1 MNEKRELRREINR
14 LLAIIVLWAMSFT
27 GFGAGIELDPNTQ
40 QNANIN
46 TAPNGVPVINI
57 STPGRQGTSV
67 NTFREFN
74 VDSRGLEILNNT
86 GVGRG
91 HLSGIVPPNTNLV
104 PGQEARTVVFR
115 VNGSNRSEIEGY
127 ISALSPHKINLF
139 IANENGIYANG
150 AGFINVGRA
159 VLTTGKINIQDGDV
173 VSFTAKD
180 GSIIIGEKGLDLTG
194 VERAEIISRTQEIT
208 GKIVANGKLDITL
221 GQNDVSL
228 AGVITP
234 IMTADSKPAVALNA
248 GALGSVYSNG
258 QIQIISTEKGV
269 GVNMK
274 APVISENDL
283 RLKINGNAD
292 VSQAISKN
300 IVMEAGKITA
310 DDIQGINVGI
320 TGDSVKVGNITG
332 QNVVISTVSEA
343 AGNKIRAENLK
354 IASKNIT
361 GNSFTANDMILKG
374 GNLDVKDIEGRR
386 VKLGADGNLTSSG
399 RITGTE
405 LDIDAGN
412 VKGNEIIADRLN
424 IRTAGNTET
433 SRAAANIMNIKA
445 DNIKAG
451 VLEGSEMTLNADRSI
466 TAGAIRSNNLKA
478 VSQKF
483 ESVSVEGQNIE
494 LDVAGVLKNN
504 GKILADTLSVKAGKI
519 ENSEITAGRGNITST
534 GDIEGGKIY
543 SNDIS
548 IKGKNVRTDTV
559 ESGKTVIKADGEIR
573 NAGKIVSKELDMTA
587 GRIESG
593 NIVSGSAAINAD
605 EINSG
610 EITSNE
616 LKVKGKNFTAVSKV
630 DAESANFELKGK
642 FTNRGTVSSDSLK
655 VKAKDISN
663 EGKMYGS
670 RAELSS
676 EGNTVNSGEI
686 ETGELKVESAG
697 FENRNSI
704 KANRASVT
712 TAGDTVNNGTVSV
725 NDMTVKA
732 RNTVNIGKMEA
743 DKLNITSSQATDNR
757 GVISANELT
766 VSTHGF
772 TNSKE
777 ISAGKGTINAV
788 GTVRNDDRIN
798 SNELT
803 VNAGEIVNSRKIETG
818 KGTFTSA
825 GDIVNNDIMIG
836 NTLNFK
842 GRNLVNGE
850 GRTIFTTRELNAEMT
865 GDIVN
870 SKAELLSQG
879 SMTLKAGTVDNT
891 VGKIRGAGD
900 VSITASRVE
909 NKGKAGDL
917 TKYRVYWET
926 WNGRKYN
933 SLAEVNAGWKI
944 HPVTTKSGSTE
955 DKEAT
960 FDYLTDKFSEK
971 NGDTS
976 YIFNKLKEVVKQKKY
991 TESGTIQAASSEYPE
1006 VPLKNKVE
1014 SEAKTEFAI
1023 ISGGNLTINTSGEV
1037 NNTDGIISS
1046 DGLTKIDSPRIVNKV
1061 TIDTNN
1067 PVMLTDGV
1075 EKLSWWKTGKKK
1087 KKYPVN
1093 YERFLV
1099 PSSEAGYV
1107 AGQPSVIEG
1116 RAVILDTGSIV
1127 AENYESAKGK
1137 IVTGNPSHSGSV
1149 AGQNIQVVKNVSS
1162 IEEIKKTGVISVNP
1176 APVSGNSGT
1185 GNTGRV
1191 EGWNNLLTVSGLYI
1205 PSARPDSKYIVESR
1219 AEFTD
1224 ISGFYGS
1231 EYFLDRAGFKE
1242 DWNRTK
1248 LLGDAYYE
1256 SLLVEQMLT
1265 EKLGTRY
1272 INGMSGSELMK
1283 SLIDNAVSAGKDLNL
1298 GQGVALTREQINGLK
1313 NDILWYEYQT
1323 VNGVRTLVPKIYLSK
1338 ATLERLETD
1347 GRSRIY
1353 GTDFT
1358 VISSGKEINNRG
1370 QKIGSDTG
1378 ITLIKGSRVTN
1389 EMLAGERGEIAG
1401 RQIQIEAAAGSI
1413 ENIGGKI
1420 SGEEIN
1426 LIAKKGSIVNDGVK
1440 QRNGYQIDRNNHTQY
1455 ETVSNVGEITG
1466 NSVYLEADDYN
1477 TAGGA
1482 LLTKNL
1488 ALNLKGDINADAM
1501 ELKGND
1507 RFGDSRNY
1515 QKYSS
1520 KEHVGSAIVTENVTG
1535 TVGNINLRGS
1545 AFIAENGD
1553 KINIG
1558 NVRVE
1563 SAVNEY
1569 DTESRSGSKGM
1580 LSSRK
1585 SYTESHTEENA
1596 AGNFKIGS
1604 NAHISGTV
1612 TSVGSNVYLGD
1623 NTYVGGKVT
1632 TDSRQLHN
1640 SYYHEESRR
1649 GFNAGAGKGSVSAGY
1664 GKNESTYRETG
1675 TVNAK
1680 STLHVGNN
1688 SVLNNGAEITAT
1700 DFEHGKIEINN
1711 GNVIYGARK
1720 NTKDVTS
1727 TSKSTNIGITARVT
1741 SPALDRIKQ
1750 AEGAVKQAKE
1760 GDYTGGTVNA
1770 INFVTGTISGL
1781 AGNQGNVQRSYD
1793 SNGSVGKKGVKE
1805 AMANNDFYGN
1815 ININAAFNKSKSE
1828 SSSHTES
1835 AVVTTITGIDKD
1847 SGITYNNVDNITYQG
1862 TQAKDTKFVY
1872 NDVKNITK
1880 ESVEL
1885 HNSYRSSSKS
1895 FGVSAGA
1902 TVGYGHKLQIT
1913 GNGGSISAG
1922 RSNLNTDET
1931 IHHNGNFTNVD
1942 EVHNNTG
1949 TMIIRGF
1956 NQEGGK
1962 VTGNIGRF
1970 EATSVQNTSTTTGSS
1985 RGVNIGISTS
1995 GVPTSGSINASRT
2008 DGSRAYVDKQSTF
2021 VIGEGSNLHVG
2032 TVENTGAIIGKEGN
2046 STFKI
2051 DSYVGKDI
2059 HNHDTMTTTGGS
2071 IGVSFEGKPKIT
2083 NIGFNQDSRDKQGI
2097 TRNTVIGSPEIGRA
2111 EGAPINTDISKANET
2126 TKNEH
2131 RKTDINI
2138 ESQTIRAI
2146 TNPGEYR
2153 KEIEKAKQ
2161 EIKDIY
2167 DAVNESINDRGDDN
2181 RNFLGQLSERR
2192 LATTIN
2198 NIGKERFQKADTV
2211 GEITDVFKSVYKD
2224 LGYDVDIIYSDPK
2237 HAPQLIGKDGKARA
2251 GRAYVD
2257 EKGRKTIIINMESAE
2272 NWTKSG
2278 LIGTISEEGSHVI
2291 GKVEGRQRK
2300 TGTEEKGLESTGK
2313 ATNEYFKEQ
2322 YRDNDKPITPV
2333 IDGKNYTGIDF
2344 GEHVGDEAVTIGVIS
2359 IVAIAGVYVVY
2370 QAGKPVGRYSNLD
2383 VAKKNAQLIA
2393 DSIGGFVDLGR
2404 KGIAKGIDY
2413 GADVANKIGNWIGGN
2428 SSSKSKSQSE
2438 SAQWTKA
2445 TVRKS
2450 ETVSNKVNSN
2460 VKNESRSDNNRNK
2473 DKNKKDK
2480 KDNEKKSRNNK
2491 NSEKNSTKKSG
2502 DSQENKTSKN
2512 SGKNNTNG
2520 NNRNTGQRGSNIPGP
2535 DYTPKGDPKRNYDNL
2550 PESVKESYK
2559 EHSKNSWSNKYP
2571 DGNNNGDITYENDGR
2586 RGGEVLPKTDANGN
2600 PIRYTEH
2607 DVNPRPSSGNRDSL
2621 RFVRGSDGKTYM
2633 TDDHYRTF
2641 KEIKPEEIV
2650 PKEITPSD

>member
-1 MNEKRELRREINR
+1 
-14 LLAIIVLWAMSFT
+14 
-27 GFGAGIELDPNTQ
+27 
-40 QNANIN
+40 
-46 TAPNGVPVINI
+46 
-57 STPGRQGTSV
+57 
-67 NTFREFN
+67 
-74 VDSRGLEILNNT
+74 
-86 GVGRG
+86 
-91 HLSGIVPPNTNLV
+91 
-104 PGQEARTVVFR
+104 
-115 VNGSNRSEIEGY
+115 
-127 ISALSPHKINLF
+127 
-139 IANENGIYANG
+139 
-150 AGFINVGRA
+150 
-159 VLTTGKINIQDGDV
+159 
-173 VSFTAKD
+173 
-180 GSIIIGEKGLDLTG
+180 
-194 VERAEIISRTQEIT
+194 
-208 GKIVANGKLDITL
+208 
-221 GQNDVSL
+221 
-228 AGVITP
+228 
-234 IMTADSKPAVALNA
+234 
-248 GALGSVYSNG
+248 
-258 QIQIISTEKGV
+258 
-269 GVNMK
+269 
-274 APVISENDL
+274 
-283 RLKINGNAD
+283 
-292 VSQAISKN
+292 
-300 IVMEAGKITA
+300 
-310 DDIQGINVGI
+310 
-320 TGDSVKVGNITG
+320 
-332 QNVVISTVSEA
+332 
-343 AGNKIRAENLK
+343 
-354 IASKNIT
+354 
-361 GNSFTANDMILKG
+361 
-374 GNLDVKDIEGRR
+374 
-386 VKLGADGNLTSSG
+386 
-399 RITGTE
+399 
-405 LDIDAGN
+405 
-412 VKGNEIIADRLN
+412 
-424 IRTAGNTET
+424 
-433 SRAAANIMNIKA
+433 
-445 DNIKAG
+445 
-451 VLEGSEMTLNADRSI
+451 
-466 TAGAIRSNNLKA
+466 
-478 VSQKF
+478 
-483 ESVSVEGQNIE
+483 
-494 LDVAGVLKNN
+494 
-504 GKILADTLSVKAGKI
+504 
-519 ENSEITAGRGNITST
+519 
-534 GDIEGGKIY
+534 
-543 SNDIS
+543 
-548 IKGKNVRTDTV
+548 
-559 ESGKTVIKADGEIR
+559 
-573 NAGKIVSKELDMTA
+573 
-587 GRIESG
+587 
-593 NIVSGSAAINAD
+593 
-605 EINSG
+605 
-610 EITSNE
+610 
-616 LKVKGKNFTAVSKV
+616 
-630 DAESANFELKGK
+630 
-642 FTNRGTVSSDSLK
+642 
-655 VKAKDISN
+655 
-663 EGKMYGS
+663 
-670 RAELSS
+670 
-676 EGNTVNSGEI
+676 
-686 ETGELKVESAG
+686 
-697 FENRNSI
+697 
-704 KANRASVT
+704 
-712 TAGDTVNNGTVSV
+712 
-725 NDMTVKA
+725 
-732 RNTVNIGKMEA
+732 
-743 DKLNITSSQATDNR
+743 
-757 GVISANELT
+757 
-766 VSTHGF
+766 
-772 TNSKE
+772 
-777 ISAGKGTINAV
+777 
-788 GTVRNDDRIN
+788 
-798 SNELT
+798 
-803 VNAGEIVNSRKIETG
+803 
-818 KGTFTSA
+818 
-825 GDIVNNDIMIG
+825 
-836 NTLNFK
+836 
-842 GRNLVNGE
+842 
-850 GRTIFTTRELNAEMT
+850 
-865 GDIVN
+865 
-870 SKAELLSQG
+870 
-879 SMTLKAGTVDNT
+879 
-891 VGKIRGAGD
+891 
-900 VSITASRVE
+900 
-909 NKGKAGDL
+909 
-917 TKYRVYWET
+917 
-926 WNGRKYN
+926 
-933 SLAEVNAGWKI
+933 
-944 HPVTTKSGSTE
+944 
-955 DKEAT
+955 
-960 FDYLTDKFSEK
+960 
-971 NGDTS
+971 
-976 YIFNKLKEVVKQKKY
+976 
-991 TESGTIQAASSEYPE
+991 
-1006 VPLKNKVE
+1006 
-1014 SEAKTEFAI
+1014 
-1023 ISGGNLTINTSGEV
+1023 
-1037 NNTDGIISS
+1037 
-1046 DGLTKIDSPRIVNKV
+1046 
-1061 TIDTNN
+1061 
-1067 PVMLTDGV
+1067 
-1075 EKLSWWKTGKKK
+1075 
-1087 KKYPVN
+1087 
-1093 YERFLV
+1093 
-1099 PSSEAGYV
+1099 
-1107 AGQPSVIEG
+1107 
-1116 RAVILDTGSIV
+1116 
-1127 AENYESAKGK
+1127 
-1137 IVTGNPSHSGSV
+1137 
-1149 AGQNIQVVKNVSS
+1149 
-1162 IEEIKKTGVISVNP
+1162 
-1176 APVSGNSGT
+1176 
-1185 GNTGRV
+1185 
-1191 EGWNNLLTVSGLYI
+1191 
-1205 PSARPDSKYIVESR
+1205 
-1219 AEFTD
+1219 
-1224 ISGFYGS
+1224 
-1231 EYFLDRAGFKE
+1231 
-1242 DWNRTK
+1242 
-1248 LLGDAYYE
+1248 
-1256 SLLVEQMLT
+1256 MLT

-1283 SLIDNAVSAGKDLNL
+1283 NLIDNAVSAGKDLNL

-1401 RQIQIEAAAGSI
+1401 RQIQIEASAGSI

-1466 NSVYLEADDYN
+1466 NSVYLEANDYN
-1477 TAGGA
+1477 TTGGA

-1488 ALNLKGDINADAM
+1488 TLNLKGDINADAM

-1520 KEHVGSAIVTENVTG
+1520 KEHVGSAIVTEKVTG
-1535 TVGNINLRGS
+1535 TVDNINLRGS

-1569 DTESRSGSKGM
+1569 DTESRSRSRGM

-1585 SYTESHTEENA
+1585 SHTESHTEENA

-1612 TSVGSNVYLGD
+1612 TSVGSNVYLGE

-1675 TVNAK
+1675 TVNGK

-1727 TSKSTNIGITARVT
+1727 TSKSTNIGITAKVT

-1970 EATSVQNTSTTTGSS
+1970 EATSLQNTSTTTGSS

-2097 TRNTVIGSPEIGRA
+2097 TRNTVIGNPEIGRA

-2211 GEITDVFKSVYKD
+2211 GEITDIFKSVYKD
-2224 LGYDVDIIYSDPK
+2224 LGYDVDIIYSDPE

-2257 EKGRKTIIINMESAE
+2257 EKGRKTIIVNMKSAE

-2404 KGIAKGIDY
+2404 KGVVKGIDY
-2413 GADVANKIGNWIGGN
+2413 GADVVNKIGNWIGGN

-2491 NSEKNSTKKSG
+2491 NSEKSSTKKSG

-2512 SGKNNTNG
+2512 SGENNTNG

-2559 EHSKNSWSNKYP
+2559 EHSKNSWKSQY
-2571 DGNNNGDITYENDGR
+2571 NDGTR
-2586 RGGEVLPKTDANGN
+2586 DSWKKDNIFHNEGRKGGEVLPKTDANGN
-2600 PIRYTEH
+2600 PIEYTEH

>member
-1 MNEKRELRREINR
+1 
-14 LLAIIVLWAMSFT
+14 
-27 GFGAGIELDPNTQ
+27 
-40 QNANIN
+40 
-46 TAPNGVPVINI
+46 
-57 STPGRQGTSV
+57 
-67 NTFREFN
+67 
-74 VDSRGLEILNNT
+74 
-86 GVGRG
+86 
-91 HLSGIVPPNTNLV
+91 
-104 PGQEARTVVFR
+104 
-115 VNGSNRSEIEGY
+115 
-127 ISALSPHKINLF
+127 
-139 IANENGIYANG
+139 
-150 AGFINVGRA
+150 
-159 VLTTGKINIQDGDV
+159 
-173 VSFTAKD
+173 
-180 GSIIIGEKGLDLTG
+180 
-194 VERAEIISRTQEIT
+194 
-208 GKIVANGKLDITL
+208 
-221 GQNDVSL
+221 
-228 AGVITP
+228 
-234 IMTADSKPAVALNA
+234 
-248 GALGSVYSNG
+248 
-258 QIQIISTEKGV
+258 
-269 GVNMK
+269 
-274 APVISENDL
+274 
-283 RLKINGNAD
+283 
-292 VSQAISKN
+292 
-300 IVMEAGKITA
+300 
-310 DDIQGINVGI
+310 
-320 TGDSVKVGNITG
+320 
-332 QNVVISTVSEA
+332 
-343 AGNKIRAENLK
+343 
-354 IASKNIT
+354 
-361 GNSFTANDMILKG
+361 
-374 GNLDVKDIEGRR
+374 
-386 VKLGADGNLTSSG
+386 
-399 RITGTE
+399 
-405 LDIDAGN
+405 
-412 VKGNEIIADRLN
+412 
-424 IRTAGNTET
+424 
-433 SRAAANIMNIKA
+433 
-445 DNIKAG
+445 
-451 VLEGSEMTLNADRSI
+451 
-466 TAGAIRSNNLKA
+466 
-478 VSQKF
+478 
-483 ESVSVEGQNIE
+483 
-494 LDVAGVLKNN
+494 
-504 GKILADTLSVKAGKI
+504 
-519 ENSEITAGRGNITST
+519 
-534 GDIEGGKIY
+534 
-543 SNDIS
+543 
-548 IKGKNVRTDTV
+548 
-559 ESGKTVIKADGEIR
+559 
-573 NAGKIVSKELDMTA
+573 
-587 GRIESG
+587 
-593 NIVSGSAAINAD
+593 
-605 EINSG
+605 
-610 EITSNE
+610 
-616 LKVKGKNFTAVSKV
+616 
-630 DAESANFELKGK
+630 
-642 FTNRGTVSSDSLK
+642 
-655 VKAKDISN
+655 
-663 EGKMYGS
+663 
-670 RAELSS
+670 
-676 EGNTVNSGEI
+676 
-686 ETGELKVESAG
+686 
-697 FENRNSI
+697 
-704 KANRASVT
+704 
-712 TAGDTVNNGTVSV
+712 
-725 NDMTVKA
+725 
-732 RNTVNIGKMEA
+732 
-743 DKLNITSSQATDNR
+743 
-757 GVISANELT
+757 
-766 VSTHGF
+766 
-772 TNSKE
+772 
-777 ISAGKGTINAV
+777 
-788 GTVRNDDRIN
+788 
-798 SNELT
+798 
-803 VNAGEIVNSRKIETG
+803 
-818 KGTFTSA
+818 
-825 GDIVNNDIMIG
+825 
-836 NTLNFK
+836 
-842 GRNLVNGE
+842 
-850 GRTIFTTRELNAEMT
+850 
-865 GDIVN
+865 
-870 SKAELLSQG
+870 
-879 SMTLKAGTVDNT
+879 
-891 VGKIRGAGD
+891 
-900 VSITASRVE
+900 
-909 NKGKAGDL
+909 
-917 TKYRVYWET
+917 
-926 WNGRKYN
+926 
-933 SLAEVNAGWKI
+933 
-944 HPVTTKSGSTE
+944 
-955 DKEAT
+955 
-960 FDYLTDKFSEK
+960 
-971 NGDTS
+971 
-976 YIFNKLKEVVKQKKY
+976 
-991 TESGTIQAASSEYPE
+991 
-1006 VPLKNKVE
+1006 
-1014 SEAKTEFAI
+1014 
-1023 ISGGNLTINTSGEV
+1023 
-1037 NNTDGIISS
+1037 
-1046 DGLTKIDSPRIVNKV
+1046 
-1061 TIDTNN
+1061 
-1067 PVMLTDGV
+1067 
-1075 EKLSWWKTGKKK
+1075 
-1087 KKYPVN
+1087 
-1093 YERFLV
+1093 
-1099 PSSEAGYV
+1099 
-1107 AGQPSVIEG
+1107 
-1116 RAVILDTGSIV
+1116 
-1127 AENYESAKGK
+1127 
-1137 IVTGNPSHSGSV
+1137 
-1149 AGQNIQVVKNVSS
+1149 
-1162 IEEIKKTGVISVNP
+1162 
-1176 APVSGNSGT
+1176 
-1185 GNTGRV
+1185 
-1191 EGWNNLLTVSGLYI
+1191 
-1205 PSARPDSKYIVESR
+1205 
-1219 AEFTD
+1219 
-1224 ISGFYGS
+1224 
-1231 EYFLDRAGFKE
+1231 
-1242 DWNRTK
+1242 
-1248 LLGDAYYE
+1248 
-1256 SLLVEQMLT
+1256 MLT

-1272 INGMSGSELMK
+1272 INGISGSELMK

-1401 RQIQIEAAAGSI
+1401 RQIQIEASAGSI

-1440 QRNGYQIDRNNHTQY
+1440 QRNGYQIDKNNHTQY

-1466 NSVYLEADDYN
+1466 NSVYLEANDYN
-1477 TAGGA
+1477 TTGGA

-1520 KEHVGSAIVTENVTG
+1520 KEHVGSAIVTEKVTG
-1535 TVGNINLRGS
+1535 TVGDINLRGS

-1585 SYTESHTEENA
+1585 SHTESHTEENA
-1596 AGNFKIGS
+1596 AGNFRIGS

-1612 TSVGSNVYLGD
+1612 TLVGSNVYLGD

-1675 TVNAK
+1675 TLNAK

-1727 TSKSTNIGITARVT
+1727 TSKSTNIGITAKVT

-1847 SGITYNNVDNITYQG
+1847 SSITYNNVDNIMYKG

-1913 GNGGSISAG
+1913 GNGGNISAG

-1931 IHHNGNFTNVD
+1931 IHHNGSFTNVD

-2021 VIGEGSNLHVG
+2021 VIGEGSSLTIG
-2032 TVENTGAIIGKEGN
+2032 RVENTGAIIGKEGN
-2046 STFKI
+2046 SSLKI
-2051 DSYVGKDI
+2051 DEYTGKDI
-2059 HNHDTMTTTGGS
+2059 HNHDTMKTVGITAGTDGTGINTENS
-2071 IGVSFEGKPKIT
+2071 VKE
-2083 NIGFNQDSRDKQGI
+2083 GI
-2097 TRNTVIGSPEIGRA
+2097 TRNTVIGNPEIGRA

-2224 LGYDVDIIYSDPK
+2224 LGYDVDIIYSDPE

-2322 YRDNDKPITPV
+2322 YRDNDKPITPI

-2344 GEHVGDEAVTIGVIS
+2344 GEHVGDSDLALKLAIAAGTAGADGPLPIGD
-2359 IVAIAGVYVVY
+2359 IAGVAIIANELWEMYNEQSSNQQV
-2370 QAGKPVGRYSNLD
+2370 GKKKGTMWTKQRNFAKGKTKNERKSNPDKVESAKRRYEE
-2383 VAKKNAQLIA
+2383 AKKKYEEL
-2393 DSIGGFVDLGR
+2393 
-2404 KGIAKGIDY
+2404 
-2413 GADVANKIGNWIGGN
+2413 
-2428 SSSKSKSQSE
+2428 KSKP
-2438 SAQWTKA
+2438 
-2445 TVRKS
+2445 
-2450 ETVSNKVNSN
+2450 NKTPQ
-2460 VKNESRSDNNRNK
+2460 
-2473 DKNKKDK
+2473 DK
-2480 KDNEKKSRNNK
+2480 KDRDKAKDEMERALRDLKKSENHSMRGKGQQSKGGGNK
-2491 NSEKNSTKKSG
+2491 
-2502 DSQENKTSKN
+2502 
-2512 SGKNNTNG
+2512 
-2520 NNRNTGQRGSNIPGP
+2520 R
-2535 DYTPKGDPKRNYDNL
+2535 
-2550 PESVKESYK
+2550 
-2559 EHSKNSWSNKYP
+2559 
-2571 DGNNNGDITYENDGR
+2571 
-2586 RGGEVLPKTDANGN
+2586 
-2600 PIRYTEH
+2600 
-2607 DVNPRPSSGNRDSL
+2607 
-2621 RFVRGSDGKTYM
+2621 
-2633 TDDHYRTF
+2633 
-2641 KEIKPEEIV
+2641 
-2650 PKEITPSD
+2650 

>member
-1 MNEKRELRREINR
+1 MNRR
-14 LLAIIVLWAMSFT
+14 
-27 GFGAGIELDPNTQ
+27 
-40 QNANIN
+40 
-46 TAPNGVPVINI
+46 
-57 STPGRQGTSV
+57 
-67 NTFREFN
+67 
-74 VDSRGLEILNNT
+74 
-86 GVGRG
+86 
-91 HLSGIVPPNTNLV
+91 
-104 PGQEARTVVFR
+104 
-115 VNGSNRSEIEGY
+115 
-127 ISALSPHKINLF
+127 
-139 IANENGIYANG
+139 
-150 AGFINVGRA
+150 
-159 VLTTGKINIQDGDV
+159 
-173 VSFTAKD
+173 
-180 GSIIIGEKGLDLTG
+180 
-194 VERAEIISRTQEIT
+194 
-208 GKIVANGKLDITL
+208 
-221 GQNDVSL
+221 
-228 AGVITP
+228 
-234 IMTADSKPAVALNA
+234 
-248 GALGSVYSNG
+248 
-258 QIQIISTEKGV
+258 
-269 GVNMK
+269 
-274 APVISENDL
+274 
-283 RLKINGNAD
+283 
-292 VSQAISKN
+292 
-300 IVMEAGKITA
+300 
-310 DDIQGINVGI
+310 
-320 TGDSVKVGNITG
+320 
-332 QNVVISTVSEA
+332 
-343 AGNKIRAENLK
+343 
-354 IASKNIT
+354 
-361 GNSFTANDMILKG
+361 
-374 GNLDVKDIEGRR
+374 
-386 VKLGADGNLTSSG
+386 
-399 RITGTE
+399 
-405 LDIDAGN
+405 
-412 VKGNEIIADRLN
+412 
-424 IRTAGNTET
+424 
-433 SRAAANIMNIKA
+433 
-445 DNIKAG
+445 
-451 VLEGSEMTLNADRSI
+451 
-466 TAGAIRSNNLKA
+466 
-478 VSQKF
+478 
-483 ESVSVEGQNIE
+483 
-494 LDVAGVLKNN
+494 
-504 GKILADTLSVKAGKI
+504 
-519 ENSEITAGRGNITST
+519 
-534 GDIEGGKIY
+534 
-543 SNDIS
+543 
-548 IKGKNVRTDTV
+548 
-559 ESGKTVIKADGEIR
+559 
-573 NAGKIVSKELDMTA
+573 
-587 GRIESG
+587 
-593 NIVSGSAAINAD
+593 
-605 EINSG
+605 
-610 EITSNE
+610 
-616 LKVKGKNFTAVSKV
+616 
-630 DAESANFELKGK
+630 
-642 FTNRGTVSSDSLK
+642 
-655 VKAKDISN
+655 
-663 EGKMYGS
+663 
-670 RAELSS
+670 
-676 EGNTVNSGEI
+676 
-686 ETGELKVESAG
+686 
-697 FENRNSI
+697 
-704 KANRASVT
+704 
-712 TAGDTVNNGTVSV
+712 
-725 NDMTVKA
+725 
-732 RNTVNIGKMEA
+732 
-743 DKLNITSSQATDNR
+743 
-757 GVISANELT
+757 
-766 VSTHGF
+766 
-772 TNSKE
+772 
-777 ISAGKGTINAV
+777 
-788 GTVRNDDRIN
+788 
-798 SNELT
+798 
-803 VNAGEIVNSRKIETG
+803 
-818 KGTFTSA
+818 
-825 GDIVNNDIMIG
+825 
-836 NTLNFK
+836 
-842 GRNLVNGE
+842 
-850 GRTIFTTRELNAEMT
+850 
-865 GDIVN
+865 
-870 SKAELLSQG
+870 AELLSQG

-900 VSITASRVE
+900 VSITATKVE

-926 WNGRKYN
+926 WNGKKYN

-976 YIFNKLKEVVKQKKY
+976 YIFNKLKEVVRQKKY

-1023 ISGGNLTINTSGEV
+1023 ISGGNLSINASGEV

-1046 DGLTKIDSPRIVNKV
+1046 DGLTKIDSPRIVNRV

-1099 PSSEAGYV
+1099 PSSEVGYV

-1127 AENYESAKGK
+1127 AESYESAKGK
-1137 IVTGNPSHSGSV
+1137 IVTGNPSHSGIV

-1162 IEEIKKTGVISVNP
+1162 IEEIKRTGVISVNP

-1219 AEFTD
+1219 AEFTN

-1401 RQIQIEAAAGSI
+1401 RQIQIEASAGSI

-1466 NSVYLEADDYN
+1466 NSVYLEANDYN
-1477 TAGGA
+1477 TTGGA

-1488 ALNLKGDINADAM
+1488 TLNLKGDINADTM

-1520 KEHVGSAIVTENVTG
+1520 KEHVGSAIVTEKVTG
-1535 TVGNINLRGS
+1535 TVGDINLRGS

-1569 DTESRSGSKGM
+1569 DTESRSKSKGM

-1649 GFNAGAGKGSVSAGY
+1649 GFNASAGKGSVSAGY

-1675 TVNAK
+1675 TLNAK

-1727 TSKSTNIGITARVT
+1727 TSKSTNIGITAKVT

-1805 AMANNDFYGN
+1805 AVANNDFYGN

-1847 SGITYNNVDNITYQG
+1847 SSITYNNVDNIMYKG

-1913 GNGGSISAG
+1913 GNGGNISAG

-1931 IHHNGNFTNVD
+1931 IHHNGSFTNVD

-1962 VTGNIGRF
+1962 VTGNIGKVEVISR
-1970 EATSVQNTSTTTGSS
+1970 QNTSTTTGSS
-1985 RGVNIGISTS
+1985 KGVNLGISAN
-1995 GVPTSGSINASRT
+1995 GVPSSVTINASRT
-2008 DGSRAYVDKQSTF
+2008 NGNRAFVDNQSTF
-2021 VIGEGSNLHVG
+2021 VVGEGSNLHVG
-2032 TVENTGAIIGKEGN
+2032 TVENTGAVIGKEGN

-2051 DSYVGKDI
+2051 DTYVGKNI
-2059 HNHDTMTTTGGS
+2059 QNYDTMTTTGGS
-2071 IGVSFEGKPKIT
+2071 IGVSLGGNPKIT
-2083 NIGFNQDSRDKQGI
+2083 NVGFNQDSRDKQGI
-2097 TRNTVIGSPEIGRA
+2097 TRNTVVGDVEITKAEGSP
-2111 EGAPINTDISKANET
+2111 INRDLGKANEV
-2126 TKNEH
+2126 TKDTH
-2131 RKTDINI
+2131 RSTNINV
-2138 ESQTIRAI
+2138 ESQTIEYL
-2146 TNPGEYR
+2146 TNPGKLKEDIGKAK
-2153 KEIEKAKQ
+2153 KEISDVTTA
-2161 EIKDIY
+2161 IK
-2167 DAVNESINDRGDDN
+2167 ESINDRGDDN
-2181 RNFLGQLSERR
+2181 RNFFGQLREVR
-2192 LATTIN
+2192 LNETVN
-2198 NIGKERFQKADTV
+2198 NIAGKRLNEADKS
-2211 GEITDVFKSVYKD
+2211 EDVVAAWKDAYKD
-2224 LGYDVDIIYSDPK
+2224 LGYNLDVKYTTGEDTPEMKDKAGTAYVS
-2237 HAPQLIGKDGKARA
+2237 KDG
-2251 GRAYVD
+2251 VH
-2257 EKGRKTIIINMESAE
+2257 TIIININAKKNS
-2272 NWTKSG
+2272 TKAG
-2278 LIGTISEEGSHVI
+2278 LIGTLAEEASHIVN
-2291 GKVEGRQRK
+2291 GVAGRQIA
-2300 TGTEEKGLESTGK
+2300 TGTDEKGLESTGR
-2313 ATNEYFKEQ
+2313 AANAYFKEEYKGSNQ
-2322 YRDNDKPITPV
+2322 NMTYTS
-2333 IDGKNYTGIDF
+2333 DGKIDTSKL
-2344 GEHVGDEAVTIGVIS
+2344 GVHVGDNPEYEDIFTIKNTLYKGLNDNQIVDKVGKDYDWENLNYRDLVENMMEKDHGNSLLGYITDNIKEKVTIGI
-2359 IVAIAGVYVVY
+2359 I
-2370 QAGKPVGRYSNLD
+2370 SNL
-2383 VAKKNAQLIA
+2383 ARKFLIEKGFSSGAATKAGGLIA
-2393 DSIGGFVDLGR
+2393 LGLFTANEVSKLKEFRNFGSNGRAALILALGKEKERDDKAIETANWYRNNYLVPNFYKGGKKISNENNIDVYIQVENLLFTKSYENWSKEQQNFFKEAIKSSGKEKETEKIIKIQKLLYRYNYGGSYKDE
-2404 KGIAKGIDY
+2404 KGKNIYYPAGSP
-2413 GADVANKIGNWIGGN
+2413 NWF
-2428 SSSKSKSQSE
+2428 
-2438 SAQWTKA
+2438 
-2445 TVRKS
+2445 
-2450 ETVSNKVNSN
+2450 
-2460 VKNESRSDNNRNK
+2460 NNRKMKPNW
-2473 DKNKKDK
+2473 
-2480 KDNEKKSRNNK
+2480 
-2491 NSEKNSTKKSG
+2491 TPY
-2502 DSQENKTSKN
+2502 
-2512 SGKNNTNG
+2512 NG
-2520 NNRNTGQRGSNIPGP
+2520 
-2535 DYTPKGDPKRNYDNL
+2535 
-2550 PESVKESYK
+2550 
-2559 EHSKNSWSNKYP
+2559 
-2571 DGNNNGDITYENDGR
+2571 
-2586 RGGEVLPKTDANGN
+2586 
-2600 PIRYTEH
+2600 
-2607 DVNPRPSSGNRDSL
+2607 
-2621 RFVRGSDGKTYM
+2621 M
-2633 TDDHYRTF
+2633 
-2641 KEIKPEEIV
+2641 
-2650 PKEITPSD
+2650 

>member
-139 IANENGIYANG
+139 ISNGNGIYANG

-292 VSQAISKN
+292 ISQAISKN

-320 TGDSVKVGNITG
+320 TGDSVKTGNITG

-433 SRAAANIMNIKA
+433 SRTAANIMNIKA
-445 DNIKAG
+445 GNIKAG

-519 ENSEITAGRGNITST
+519 ENSEITAGRGSITSS

-593 NIVSGSAAINAD
+593 NIVSGSAVINAD

-663 EGKMYGS
+663 DGKMYGS
-670 RAELSS
+670 SAGLSS

-697 FENRNSI
+697 LENRNSI

-798 SNELT
+798 SNELM

-870 SKAELLSQG
+870 RKAELLSQG

-917 TKYRVYWET
+917 TKYKVYWET
-926 WNGRKYN
+926 WNGKKYN
-933 SLAEVNAGWKI
+933 SWQE
-944 HPVTTKSGSTE
+944 
-955 DKEAT
+955 
-960 FDYLTDKFSEK
+960 LTDPNGGWQNSWSDWGNVLHQDSE
-971 NGDTS
+971 S
-976 YIFNKLKEVVKQKKY
+976 YIMTEGRSIYEAKKRNDWQNGSY
-991 TESGTIQAASSEYPE
+991 VLPSAQDGNI

-1023 ISGGNLTINTSGEV
+1023 ISGGNLSINASGEV

-1046 DGLTKIDSPRIVNKV
+1046 DGLTKIDSPRIVNRV
-1061 TIDTNN
+1061 TIDTSS
-1067 PVMLTDGV
+1067 PVKLRDGYESLLWSYECKGTNV
-1075 EKLSWWKTGKKK
+1075 GGHCHSGRKERLRYNRGIVGYEKVKKIVGYKGKNETPVYKDFWELDE
-1087 KKYPVN
+1087 KKYTGI
-1093 YERFLV
+1093 
-1099 PSSEAGYV
+1099 GYV

-1127 AENYESAKGK
+1127 AESYESAKGK

-1162 IEEIKKTGVISVNP
+1162 IEEIKKTGIISVNP

-1205 PSARPDSKYIVESR
+1205 PSARPDSKYIVENR

-1401 RQIQIEAAAGSI
+1401 RQIQIEASAGSI

-1466 NSVYLEADDYN
+1466 NSVYLEANDYN
-1477 TAGGA
+1477 TTGGS

-1488 ALNLKGDINADAM
+1488 TLNLKGDINADAM

-1520 KEHVGSAIVTENVTG
+1520 KEHVGSAIVTEKVTG
-1535 TVGNINLRGS
+1535 TVGDINLRGS

-1585 SYTESHTEENA
+1585 SHTESHTEENA

-1612 TSVGSNVYLGD
+1612 TSVGSNVYLGE

-1640 SYYHEESRR
+1640 SYYHEESKR

-1675 TVNAK
+1675 TLNAK

-1720 NTKDVTS
+1720 DTKDVTS
-1727 TSKSTNIGITARVT
+1727 TSKSTNIGITAKVT

-1847 SGITYNNVDNITYQG
+1847 SSITYNNVDNITYQG

-1922 RSNLNTDET
+1922 RSNSNTDET
-1931 IHHNGNFTNVD
+1931 IHHNGSFTNVD

-2097 TRNTVIGSPEIGRA
+2097 TRNTVIGNPEIGRA

-2224 LGYDVDIIYSDPK
+2224 LGYDVDIIYSDPE

-2322 YRDNDKPITPV
+2322 YRDNDKPITPI

-2344 GEHVGDEAVTIGVIS
+2344 GEHVGDKKNEGWNIYQKDLRKEGHTQEEIQNNLYWWFGKNKNRSKEYS
-2359 IVAIAGVYVVY
+2359 IDVKWDKYKTDKQYQEMINYYYY
-2370 QAGKPVGRYSNLD
+2370 QAKKSLRIKNIKKDGDKGIIVSDG
-2383 VAKKNAQLIA
+2383 KKNYYLTRVP
-2393 DSIGGFVDLGR
+2393 D
-2404 KGIAKGIDY
+2404 
-2413 GADVANKIGNWIGGN
+2413 
-2428 SSSKSKSQSE
+2428 
-2438 SAQWTKA
+2438 
-2445 TVRKS
+2445 
-2450 ETVSNKVNSN
+2450 
-2460 VKNESRSDNNRNK
+2460 NEAIYHNMYYDE
-2473 DKNKKDK
+2473 KNKKMYFYLDGRNKKYVNEDGYEVILDK
-2480 KDNEKKSRNNK
+2480 NDKVVYNPLNTGTYNFYTYKSKFSEDAIGHGRDFTLWVLYGTGPDDPTNK
-2491 NSEKNSTKKSG
+2491 NPDIRKKIGDIFFGLDFQARYQELKNSISKTKISY
-2502 DSQENKTSKN
+2502 EELY
-2512 SGKNNTNG
+2512 
-2520 NNRNTGQRGSNIPGP
+2520 NIM
-2535 DYTPKGDPKRNYDNL
+2535 YD
-2550 PESVKESYK
+2550 
-2559 EHSKNSWSNKYP
+2559 
-2571 DGNNNGDITYENDGR
+2571 TY
-2586 RGGEVLPKTDANGN
+2586 
-2600 PIRYTEH
+2600 
-2607 DVNPRPSSGNRDSL
+2607 
-2621 RFVRGSDGKTYM
+2621 
-2633 TDDHYRTF
+2633 
-2641 KEIKPEEIV
+2641 
-2650 PKEITPSD
+2650 